1 MKNSIMEAWKKASYE
16 EQIAFKNQFIHDQNV
31 LLCKQLRII
40 DKCALK
46 HPELATDSDN
56 KEG

>member
-46 HPELATDSDN
+46 HPDKDGS
-56 KEG
+56 K